1 MTRRPFRL
9 RHTLAAVFMAGAL
22 TLGLSACVSAEATTA
37 ELRGSVVQIA
47 ERAAAGDYAGALA
60 ALALLDKD
68 VAAAVDAGRLDGERE
83 QRIRAAMEL
92 VRVDLET
99 ASVAATPEPAPEPE
113 PEPQPKPEPAPE
125 PPADDGGDGGN
136 EGEGGGEDNSGPGNN
151 NGNNGNGNG
160 NSGNNGNGNGNGN
173 DD

>member
-99 ASVAATPEPAPEPE
+99 ASVAATPEPAPEPQ
-113 PEPQPKPEPAPE
+113 PEPEPAPE

-160 NSGNNGNGNGNGN
+160 NSGNNGNGNNGNGNGN

>member
-9 RHTLAAVFMAGAL
+9 RHTLAAVFMASAL

-113 PEPQPKPEPAPE
+113 PQPEPEPAPE
-125 PPADDGGDGGN
+125 LPADSGGNGGN

>member
-22 TLGLSACVSAEATTA
+22 TLGLSGCVSAEATTA

-60 ALALLDKD
+60 ALALLDRD

-113 PEPQPKPEPAPE
+113 PQPEPEPAPE
-125 PPADDGGDGGN
+125 PPADDGGDRGN

>member
-113 PEPQPKPEPAPE
+113 PQPEPEPAPE